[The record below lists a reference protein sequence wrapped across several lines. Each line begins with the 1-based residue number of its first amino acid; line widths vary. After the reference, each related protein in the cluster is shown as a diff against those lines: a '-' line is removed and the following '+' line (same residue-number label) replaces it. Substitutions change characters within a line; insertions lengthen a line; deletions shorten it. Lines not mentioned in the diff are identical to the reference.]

1 MGKFKMKGPS
11 LYRKDPVSPMKQDNS
26 LSEYDEQ
33 GNFTG
38 NVLPTAGEELKDNRY
53 ITSGGEFTS
62 RPMSKREQEQAN
74 YATMF
79 TKGKGDNLRYGDKN
93 IPGRVQWIRENY
105 GRGLS
110 KREQRKAEAA
120 FYKAHPPSSFRVPTS
135 SGGEQS
141 QQSTQQTTETTRP
154 QRYTIEEKGDTPTE
168 YDKAVSKGYFKQGQ
182 GSEYYKN
189 LPQPSDFDKA
199 ADYVAA
205 MTKYNE
211 EFKKKYP
218 EAKDDPIF

>member
-1 MGKFKMKGPS
+1 MAFKMKGPS
-11 LYRKDPVSPMKQDNS
+11 LYRKDPVSPMKQEN
-26 LSEYDEQ
+26 LIESEYDAQ
-33 GNFTG
+33 GNYVGTRF
-38 NVLPTAGEELKDNRY
+38 PTAGEELKDNRY
-53 ITSGGEFTS
+53 VGSGERFTS
-62 RPMSKREQEQAN
+62 RPMSSNEQKQTN

-79 TKGKGDNLRYGDKN
+79 TKGKGDNLRYGDKM
-93 IPGRVQWIRENY
+93 IPGRREWIRDNY

-110 KREQRKAEAA
+110 KKEQRKAEIA
-120 FYKAHPPSSFRVPTS
+120 FYKAHPPSSFMV
-135 SGGEQS
+135 GGGGGGQQ

-154 QRYTIEEKGDTPTE
+154 QRYAIEEKGDTQTE
-168 YDKAVSKGYFKQGQ
+168 LDKALSQGYFKQGQ

-218 EAKDDPIF
+218 EAKDDPGIL

>member
-11 LYRKDPVSPMKQDNS
+11 LYRKDPISPMKQDNS

-62 RPMSKREQEQAN
+62 RPMSSNEQNQAN

-79 TKGKGDNLRYGDKN
+79 TKGKGDNLRYGDKM
-93 IPGRVQWIRENY
+93 IPGRTQWIRENY

-110 KREQRKAEAA
+110 KKEQRKAEIA

-135 SGGEQS
+135 SGDEQP
-141 QQSTQQTTETTRP
+141 QQSTQPVEKTQP
-154 QRYTIEEKGDTPTE
+154 QRYTIEEKGDDPTE
-168 YDKAVSKGYFKQGQ
+168 LTKAVSQGYFKRGQ
-182 GSEYYKN
+182 GSEYYRN
-189 LPQPSDFDKA
+189 RPVPSDFDNA
-199 ADYVAA
+199 GEYVEAI
-205 MTKYNE
+205 TKFDE

-218 EAKDDPIF
+218 DAKL

>member
-33 GNFTG
+33 GTFTG
-38 NVLPTAGEELKDNRY
+38 NVLPTASDELKDNRY
-53 ITSGGEFTS
+53 MTSGGEFTS
-62 RPMSKREQEQAN
+62 RPMSKGEQKQAD

-79 TKGKGDNLRYGDKN
+79 TKGKGDNLRYGDKS
-93 IPGRVQWIRENY
+93 IPGRTQWIRENY

-110 KREQRKAEAA
+110 KREQRKAEIA
-120 FYKAHPPSSFRVPTS
+120 FYKAHPPSSFRVPAGQ
-135 SGGEQS
+135 GGERP
-141 QQSTQQTTETTRP
+141 QQGTQQPTETKQS
-154 QRYTIEEKGDTPTE
+154 QRYTIEEKGDDPTE
-168 YDKAVSKGYFKQGQ
+168 LTKAVSQGYFKRGQ

-189 LPQPSDFDKA
+189 RPVPSDFDVPGE
-199 ADYVAA
+199 YVEAI
-205 MTKYNE
+205 TKFDE

-218 EAKDDPIF
+218 DAKL

>member
-1 MGKFKMKGPS
+1 MAFKMKGPS

-38 NVLPTAGEELKDNRY
+38 NVLPTASDELKDNRY

-62 RPMSKREQEQAN
+62 RPMSSNERKQAN

-79 TKGKGDNLRYGDKN
+79 TKGKGDNLRYGDKM
-93 IPGRVQWIRENY
+93 IPGRKQWIRENY

-110 KREQRKAEAA
+110 RKEQVEAEKA

-135 SGGEQS
+135 SGGE
-141 QQSTQQTTETTRP
+141 RP
-154 QRYTIEEKGDTPTE
+154 QQGTQPVEKTQTRRYAIEEKGDTPTE
-168 YDKAVSKGYFKQGQ
+168 LTKAVSQGYFNRGQ
-182 GSEYYKN
+182 GSEYYRN
-189 LPQPSDFDKA
+189 RPEPSDFSGPNA
-199 ADYVAA
+199 AEDYVNA
-205 MTKYNE
+205 MTKFEE

-218 EAKDDPIF
+218 EAKL

>member
-1 MGKFKMKGPS
+1 MAFKMKGPS

-38 NVLPTAGEELKDNRY
+38 NVLPTASDELKDSRY

-62 RPMSKREQEQAN
+62 RPMSKGEQKQAD

-79 TKGKGDNLRYGDKN
+79 TKGKGDNLRYGDKM
-93 IPGRVQWIRENY
+93 IPGRTQWIRENF

-110 KREQRKAEAA
+110 KKEQRKAEIA

-141 QQSTQQTTETTRP
+141 QQGTQKTTETTQP
-154 QRYTIEEKGDTPTE
+154 QRYTIEEKGEEPTE
-168 YDKAVSKGYFKQGQ
+168 LTKAVSKGYFNRGQ

-189 LPQPSDFDKA
+189 RPQPSDFDNA
-199 ADYVAA
+199 EDYANA
-205 MTKYNE
+205 MSKFDE

-218 EAKDDPIF
+218 DAKI